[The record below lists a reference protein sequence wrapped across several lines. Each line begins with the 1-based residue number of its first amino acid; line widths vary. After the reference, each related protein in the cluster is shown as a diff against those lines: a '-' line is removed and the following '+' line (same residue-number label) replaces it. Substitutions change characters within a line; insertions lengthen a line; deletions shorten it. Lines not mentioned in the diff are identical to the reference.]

1 MGTKIN
7 CKRQILKKN
16 WWFFSQFN
24 SLSSYKW
31 FKNGRCLD
39 IKVRIEFSQFAFLR
53 LTTVET
59 FAKHSSSHYREFLNK
74 KCVKYEIKLLLI
86 TILTSSTGNISL
98 YRVLNL
104 SPLNPSDG
112 RSFNWLSF
120 RSNSRRG
127 FPTSSCKSDNDFNDL
142 SFFCW
147 QFTSN
152 TCGLPSPP
160 KTWHWN
166 EKKNPHFFLF
176 CNRFI

>member
-1 MGTKIN
+1 MIQHERYVDVKI
-7 CKRQILKKN
+7 RIG
-16 WWFFSQFN
+16 FSKAFT
-24 SLSSYKW
+24 
-31 FKNGRCLD
+31 
-39 IKVRIEFSQFAFLR
+39 FLR
-53 LTTVET
+53 QTTVERFT
-59 FAKHSSSHYREFLNK
+59 IRTSNRHRQFLDK

-98 YRVLNL
+98 CRVLNL

-127 FPTSSCKSDNDFNDL
+127 FPTSSCKTDNDFNDL

-160 KTWHWN
+160 KT
-166 EKKNPHFFLF
+166 
-176 CNRFI
+176 